1 MIFGIWP
8 GVVAA
13 DLVDFRPIDCPP
25 EDPARTLAALRQ
37 LQGDAPAF
45 YVRCYRHF
53 GAGMHGWPPGS
64 SRTPARPEL
73 YAGDGRLIDLV
84 ACYQSPEPDPGGFA
98 EFVRE
103 AVRDVAE
110 WGGGKVQVGEELNMP
125 APQDGGS
132 PGCFDAIAAGVAAA
146 FEERERLGV
155 AVDIGVNSAGMAD
168 PVFWRRMA
176 DAVGVMHLAALDY
189 IGLDAFPDV
198 FHRIPHDQLAGSVGY
213 LLERFRTVTTAAG
226 VPASTPIHITETGWP
241 TGADRGEESQR
252 FVLETVANAVADG
265 DFGVTA
271 YEFFG
276 LRDGRSDG
284 EWTGRFGLLRDD
296 YTPKPAFH
304 AIRDLVGGRSAPPS
318 AKAHR
323 GPRPDRPPTV
333 E

>member
-25 EDPARTLAALRQ
+25 EDPAATLSALRQ
-37 LQGDAPAF
+37 LQGKAPNF

-53 GAGMHGWPPGS
+53 GADTQRRPEVA
-64 SRTPARPEL
+64 RTPAHPQR
-73 YAGDGRLIDLV
+73 YAGEGRLIDLV
-84 ACYQSPEPDPGGFA
+84 ACYQSPEPDPNGFA

-155 AVDIGVNSAGMAD
+155 AVEIGVNSAGLAD
-168 PVFWRRMA
+168 PVFWQRMA
-176 DAVGVMHLAALDY
+176 DAIGGEHLAALDY

-198 FHRIPHDQLAGSVGY
+198 FHRIPTNQLAGSVTF
-213 LLERFRTVTTAAG
+213 LLDRFRSVTTDVG
-226 VPASTPIHITETGWP
+226 VPEGTPIHLTETGWP
-241 TGADRGEESQR
+241 TGADRDEATQR
-252 FVLETVANAVADG
+252 VVLETVASTILDAG
-265 DFGVTA
+265 SGVTA

-276 LRDGRSDG
+276 LRDGRSDA
-284 EWTGRFGLLRDD
+284 EWPSRFGLLRDD

-304 AIRDLVGGRSAPPS
+304 AIRDLIAGRST
-318 AKAHR
+318 
-323 GPRPDRPPTV
+323 D
-333 E
+333 